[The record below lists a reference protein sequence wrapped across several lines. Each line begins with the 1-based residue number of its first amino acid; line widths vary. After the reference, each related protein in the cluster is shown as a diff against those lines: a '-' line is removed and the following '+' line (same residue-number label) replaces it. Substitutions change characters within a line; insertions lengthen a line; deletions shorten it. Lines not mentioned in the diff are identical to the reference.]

1 MLGLSFELLAAIIR
15 AKLGSGEHI
24 ACCFGAYIFTP
35 NGTPLRHKWQIYEH
49 AGIQGQSCVCAS
61 YRAWFG
67 ASFAPIWACLIFLVG
82 PELGIKQPTQV
93 WLRGLVW
100 CVRSQTPQLYTKKL
114 RKSFYKLLITR
125 LYYGGFRLH
134 HRQYRCYRDSIAV
147 AT

>member
-1 MLGLSFELLAAIIR
+1 MLELSFELLAAIIR

-93 WLRGLVW
+93 WLRGMVW
-100 CVRSQTPQLYTKKL
+100 CVHADPAVIYQKL
-114 RKSFYKLLITR
+114 RKSFYNLLITR

-134 HRQYRCYRDSIAV
+134 YRQYRCYRDSIAV

>member
-1 MLGLSFELLAAIIR
+1 MTLELSFKLLAAIIR

-100 CVRSQTPQLYTKKL
+100 CVRSQTPQLYTKNFVKA
-114 RKSFYKLLITR
+114 
-125 LYYGGFRLH
+125 
-134 HRQYRCYRDSIAV
+134 SINY
-147 AT
+147 